1 MGNKFTKV
9 PNPSVAT
16 QPQRTNS
23 QPSIRTTTSNQTIA
37 QRITRSSI
45 FSFLGPENLD
55 TRETLRRLVTNT
67 PIRAFNYAKEFKFQT
82 LFYQSS
88 YSYCIC
94 PCAYEHEYVTYISN
108 GGEINE
114 EILENIVEC
123 ILKGLCPHVMTF
135 MLNRRYEYVRD
146 TKILAMHIAAAAGTA
161 PKNTNFYNLESKA
174 SAIFGLRPEE
184 IAMFHNNTEFVKEH
198 IENYKSSSVNSDLEI
213 VASGLHNANR
223 MTGDDYK
230 VLFKFITQTEFCIK
244 NENRQLLQLVLDPFW
259 TQHCL
264 KALRH
269 CFTDPGLADMQTDI
283 MDYLRILKSQF
294 KAKAL
299 SDCAVFAIACD
310 NDSALKCLLD
320 ILKTQKIA
328 DYLTIE
334 LPNICTVL
342 GKDRQKKVLSEYG
355 YKGRR
360 FANDDHFY
368 LTMLHYLRQN
378 LAETYY
384 VQIKAAFDAIPT
396 SQEKSVIDKVYNNC
410 GGLTPVHN
418 AVFDLKPRQL
428 KILLQMGADMN
439 IKSKHAE
446 TPLIQHLRK
455 VDRWYVLNVK
465 KFREVLAILLYE
477 NPDVELNLSAVE
489 DGIKMDEFFKKRVS
503 SQTFKIAGTYS
514 MDGQEHSLFTA
525 EDGYA
530 LNFIAPLLI
539 ECGFIYTQSILTAA
553 LGKQLDS
560 AELDYFRHFLNTP
573 RSLQMSCRD
582 MLRKHFKNR
591 GIHKFVSHFASN
603 IPEKIQDFILLKHIL
618 TATHNFYSP

>member
-23 QPSIRTTTSNQTIA
+23 QPSIRITTSNQTLA
-37 QRITRSSI
+37 QRITSSSM

-55 TRETLRRLVTNT
+55 TRETLRRLATNT
-67 PIRAFNYAKEFKFQT
+67 PIRGFSYAKKFKFQT

-88 YSYCIC
+88 YSYCCC
-94 PCAYEHEYVTYISN
+94 PCAYEHEYVTYISDK
-108 GGEINE
+108 GEINE

-161 PKNTNFYNLESKA
+161 PKNTNFYNLESRA

-198 IENYKSSSVNSDLEI
+198 IEHYKSWSVNSQLEI
-213 VASGLHNANR
+213 VASGLHYATR
-223 MTGDDYK
+223 LTGDEYI
-230 VLFKFITQTEFCIK
+230 VSFKYFTQTEFCIK

-264 KALRH
+264 KALQH
-269 CFTDPGLADMQTDI
+269 CFTDPGLADVQTDI
-283 MDYLRILKSQF
+283 MDYLRILRAQF
-294 KAKAL
+294 KVRAL
-299 SDCAVFAIACD
+299 SECAVFAIACD

-320 ILKTQKIA
+320 ILKTRKYA
-328 DYLTIE
+328 DDLTIE

-342 GKDRQKKVLSEYG
+342 GNDRQMKILSEYG
-355 YKGRR
+355 YKGRK
-360 FANDDHFY
+360 FADGDHFH
-368 LTMLHYLRQN
+368 LTMLHYLRKN

-384 VQIKAAFDAIPT
+384 DQIKAAFDALPT
-396 SQEKSVIDKVYNNC
+396 SQEKAVIDKVYNNC

-428 KILLQMGADMN
+428 ENLLQMGADIN
-439 IKSKHAE
+439 IKSNHGE

-465 KFREVLAILLYE
+465 KFRKVLAILLYE
-477 NPDVELNLSAVE
+477 NPDVELNISAVE

-503 SQTFKIAGTYS
+503 SQTFKISGTYS
-514 MDGQEHSLFTA
+514 MDGQEHSLFAA

-530 LNFIAPLLI
+530 LNFIAPLLM
-539 ECGFIYTQSILTAA
+539 ECGFLYTQSILTAA
-553 LGKQLDS
+553 LEKQLDS
-560 AELDYFRHFLNTP
+560 TELDYFRHYLNNP

-582 MLRKHFKNR
+582 VLRKHFKTR

-603 IPEKIQDFILLKHIL
+603 IPEKIQDFILLKHVL
-618 TATHNFYSP
+618 TASQNFL